1 MELIGLEASSLL
13 PVLVG
18 RSGKFNKNFN
28 PKVPHERNFGCP
40 AFIKLRA
47 RTDLTRDEIQA
58 ELWTC
63 KMF

>member
-1 MELIGLEASSLL
+1 MELIGLEVSTVSSRFWLA
-13 PVLVG
+13 G
-18 RSGKFNKNFN
+18 RGKFNKNFN

-58 ELWTC
+58 EV
-63 KMF
+63 